1 MRLREWM
8 DINNHTAA
16 TLGEEIGEPFRTDEK
31 WSRRERIP
39 RPEGLEKIDKITL
52 GDVRDRDLLQ
62 EQIRRGKM

>member
-16 TLGEEIGEPFRTDEK
+16 TLGEEIGVPFRTVET
-31 WSRRERIP
+31 WSRGERFP
-39 RPEGLEKIDKITL
+39 RPEGLAKIDKITL